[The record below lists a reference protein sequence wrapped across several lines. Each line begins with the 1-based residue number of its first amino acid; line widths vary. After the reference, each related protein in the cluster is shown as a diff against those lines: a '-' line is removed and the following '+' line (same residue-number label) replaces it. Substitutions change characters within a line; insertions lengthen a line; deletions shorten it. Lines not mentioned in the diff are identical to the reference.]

1 MLTRSRQG
9 WVGCDG
15 GEEIQSTQQVTERFE
30 SQRTG
35 ERRRGEGIERR
46 SKRGG
51 GGAARRLHNLVFC
64 FIIYCVCNPCA
75 QWGRK
80 PWVQVIRV
88 LI

>member
-51 GGAARRLHNLVFC
+51 GGC
-64 FIIYCVCNPCA
+64 CT
-75 QWGRK
+75 
-80 PWVQVIRV
+80 
-88 LI
+88 

>member
-51 GGAARRLHNLVFC
+51 VLHVD
-64 FIIYCVCNPCA
+64 FIIWSFASLFTVF
-75 QWGRK
+75 
-80 PWVQVIRV
+80 VTLV
-88 LI
+88 LSGEGNLGFRSFVS